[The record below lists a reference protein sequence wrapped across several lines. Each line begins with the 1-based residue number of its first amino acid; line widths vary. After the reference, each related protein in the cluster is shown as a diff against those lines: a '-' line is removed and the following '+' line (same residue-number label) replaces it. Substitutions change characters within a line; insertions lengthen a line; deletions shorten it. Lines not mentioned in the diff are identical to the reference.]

1 MVQHF
6 TFRKQFDAI
15 RGYLKPRGPQTKKD
29 EQEYGP
35 GKTNILVCEKC
46 QAFYWYK
53 SWHRNLQGYPKLNE
67 NKNIKF
73 TICPACQMI
82 KNKQYEG
89 EILMYNVPSEMVTG
103 IRKLI
108 DGYGQRAFENDPM
121 DRVISVTHKKIKRV
135 TDENKR
141 GAESRKEFQNKSILE
156 IRTTENQM
164 AKRLAK
170 KINEVYRNKFDISI
184 SNSKR
189 EDAAR
194 IELTF
199 KGQ

>member
-1 MVQHF
+1 MVRHF

-53 SWHRNLQGYPKLNE
+53 SWHRNLQDYPKLNE
-67 NKNIKF
+67 NKNVKF

-89 EILMYNVPSEMVTG
+89 EILMYNVPSEMLAG

-108 DGYGQRAFENDPM
+108 DGYGQRALENDPM
-121 DRVISVTHKKIKRV
+121 DRVISVRETGKTI
-135 TDENKR
+135 
-141 GAESRKEFQNKSILE
+141 E

-170 KINEVYRNKFDISI
+170 KIGEVYRGKFTLSI
-184 SNSKR
+184 SHSKG
-189 EDAAR
+189 EDTAR
-194 IELTF
+194 VKLTF